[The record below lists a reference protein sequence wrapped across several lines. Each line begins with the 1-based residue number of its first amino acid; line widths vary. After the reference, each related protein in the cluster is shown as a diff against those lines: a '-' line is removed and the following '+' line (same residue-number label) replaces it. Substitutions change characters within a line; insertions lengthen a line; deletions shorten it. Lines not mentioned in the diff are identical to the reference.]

1 MTSTDII
8 ARLKKQK
15 EKLEIDLSLQ
25 KDSQNFTE
33 LFIRAFLD
41 KGTNLESSLD
51 QLALLF
57 IGIST
62 KVCSDNTEKCKEKWE
77 QLLTRLPQ
85 LLEVTQKDA
94 DAFFQSDPASQSKE
108 EIVLSYPGFYALV
121 VYRLA
126 HEIYNIGFPLLP
138 RLMTEFAH
146 GKTGVDIHPG
156 AKIGHSIFIDHATGV
171 VIGETTEMGNN
182 IRIYQGVTLG
192 ALYVKKDLRAIKRHP
207 TIEDNVT
214 IYANATI
221 LGGNTVIGKNSTI
234 GANTWITSSV
244 GPNSKVYY
252 TSKEQTIL

>member
-1 MTSTDII
+1 
-8 ARLKKQK
+8 
-15 EKLEIDLSLQ
+15 
-25 KDSQNFTE
+25 
-33 LFIRAFLD
+33 
-41 KGTNLESSLD
+41 
-51 QLALLF
+51 
-57 IGIST
+57 
-62 KVCSDNTEKCKEKWE
+62 
-77 QLLTRLPQ
+77 
-85 LLEVTQKDA
+85 
-94 DAFFQSDPASQSKE
+94 
-108 EIVLSYPGFYALV
+108 
-121 VYRLA
+121 
-126 HEIYNIGFPLLP
+126 
-138 RLMTEFAH
+138 MTEYAH